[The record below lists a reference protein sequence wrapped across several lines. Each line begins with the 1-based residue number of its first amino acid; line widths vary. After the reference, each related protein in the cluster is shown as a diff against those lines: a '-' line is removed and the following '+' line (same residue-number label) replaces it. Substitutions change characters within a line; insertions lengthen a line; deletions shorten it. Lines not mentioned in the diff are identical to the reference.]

1 LEVISEGEDDTEE
14 GNEVS
19 NGGTHFTHFTST
31 KVHILTPEE
40 VLKRARMPRKR
51 ARRSGKVK
59 TGRGP
64 WSWEC

>member
-1 LEVISEGEDDTEE
+1 MISEGEDDTEE
-14 GNEVS
+14 EGNEAS

-31 KVHILTPEE
+31 KVQNLTPEE
-40 VLKRARMPRKR
+40 VLKRARTTRKR

-59 TGRGP
+59 TGRGS